1 MNQSIKDIQSQLEVI
16 GKGLPIDHYINRAT
30 HAIRELSYKVSELQI
45 MGDVLALAAS
55 DVLVVFGEEGD
66 ALYRVRKAVE
76 SWEDIREGQ

>member
-1 MNQSIKDIQSQLEVI
+1 MNQKIKDIQAALEVI
-16 GKGLPIDHYINRAT
+16 GKGQQPDHYINRAL

-66 ALYRVRKAVE
+66 ALYRVKKAVE
-76 SWEDIREGQ
+76 AWEDLREDQ